1 MYICNHIQIEIIDK
15 SDKDNETLRDA
26 IEVVKS
32 CSSILKIF
40 MAHQIR
46 LINQNDAIN
55 NIKKDIIQKLMNQME
70 RMFELWWSFISR
82 LSLNLFLLVLHLW
95 NTVERDTLNSIVCT
109 SCISNLKM
117 EKIKTSE
124 KIGQYSVYLDQT
136 LDGKNKQDIVY
147 VVSLLDA
154 A

>member
-55 NIKKDIIQKLMNQME
+55 NIKKDMIQKLMNQME

>member
-55 NIKKDIIQKLMNQME
+55 NIKKDMIQKLMNQME
-70 RMFELWWSFISR
+70 RMFEL
-82 LSLNLFLLVLHLW
+82 
-95 NTVERDTLNSIVCT
+95 
-109 SCISNLKM
+109 
-117 EKIKTSE
+117 
-124 KIGQYSVYLDQT
+124 
-136 LDGKNKQDIVY
+136 
-147 VVSLLDA
+147 
-154 A
+154 